1 MLKDYLTKNLIQLKV
16 PAADWE
22 AAVRAGGTLLLQ
34 AGKCDPAYIEA
45 MVRTIQEL
53 GPYMVLAPGLAL
65 AHARPED
72 GVREVGLSL
81 ITLAEPVPFG
91 SSAND
96 PVFVVISFCATDN
109 KSHVDLLQSLAIFL
123 SDDDNQ
129 ALLKTATSI
138 DQILDALDD

>member
-1 MLKDYLTKNLIQLKV
+1 MLKENLTQDLIQLKV

-22 AAVRAGGTLLLQ
+22 AAVRAGGGLLLQ
-34 AGKCDPAYIEA
+34 AGKCEPDYIEA
-45 MVRTIQEL
+45 MVRTIHEM

-65 AHARPED
+65 AHARPQD

-81 ITLAEPVPFG
+81 ITLAEPVEFG

-96 PVFVVISFCATDN
+96 PVSVVISFCATDN
-109 KSHVDLLQSLAIFL
+109 KSHVGLLQALAIFL
-123 SDDDNQ
+123 SEDDNQ

-138 DQILDALDD
+138 DQILVALDD